1 MKWLLA
7 GLIGSLSGWLIA
19 SVTDEVAIAA
29 SSGAAI
35 GVLATMALFGTRPAH
50 SVAKMAGAMGLG
62 CLAGWLVSALTG
74 GLTVA
79 MMIGSG
85 VGALATIA
93 LTSERPVRSLL
104 KLAGAMSFG
113 FVLGWGI
120 GALIGDHRIGMA
132 LAIPLALPILL
143 VMADTMRPPRHRP
156 F

>member
-19 SVTDEVAIAA
+19 SVTNEVAIAA

-35 GVLATMALFGTRPAH
+35 GILATIALFGTRPAH

-62 CLAGWLVSALTG
+62 CVAGWLVSALTG

-79 MMIGSG
+79 MVIGSG
-85 VGALATIA
+85 VGALATVA
-93 LTSERPVRSLL
+93 FTSERPLRSLL
-104 KLAGAMSFG
+104 KLIAAIGFG
-113 FVLGWGI
+113 FAIGWGV
-120 GALIGDHRIGMA
+120 GSLIGDHRIGMV
-132 LAIPLALPILL
+132 LAIPFALPFLL
-143 VMADTMRPPRHRP
+143 VMADTMRPPRRRP